1 MYGSNFKI
9 LISINCSYSIKYF
22 NLYNNLSQFF
32 SNKCIKEDICFV
44 VVNLNK
50 IINNVKTKKKINVI
64 NKIKT
69 INKIQTIKTEI
80 NKIYN
85 KNISSMSNKK
95 NQSRNTL
102 INNR

>member
-22 NLYNNLSQFF
+22 NLYNSLSQFF
-32 SNKCIKEDICFV
+32 SIKCIKEDICFV

-64 NKIKT
+64 KKIKT
-69 INKIQTIKTEI
+69 INKIKTIKTNKKII
-80 NKIYN
+80 NKIM
-85 KNISSMSNKK
+85 SSMSNKK

-102 INNR
+102 INNK